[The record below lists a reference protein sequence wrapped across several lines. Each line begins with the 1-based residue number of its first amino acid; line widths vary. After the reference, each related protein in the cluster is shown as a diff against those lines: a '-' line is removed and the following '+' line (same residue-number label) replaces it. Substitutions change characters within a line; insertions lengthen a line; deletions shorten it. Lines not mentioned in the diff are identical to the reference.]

1 MLLIYWVSP
10 LVFQNTCLHHIKI
23 HNIYQLR
30 ERELKNVWIHIFF
43 NRRAQKTK
51 RSLLS
56 FHLITCISGLFITD
70 ATFLQH
76 RECMETRQQSLN
88 SSLLF
93 PLYQSLIYLSQDNPH
108 SSYELCYLCETD
120 WIWSSGGGMRL
131 RKWAMA
137 EACKGKKIERH
148 SHKQ

>member
-10 LVFQNTCLHHIKI
+10 LVFKNTCLHHIKI
-23 HNIYQLR
+23 HSIYQLR
-30 ERELKNVWIHIFF
+30 ERELKNVWIHIFLTDGRKKQKGVF
-43 NRRAQKTK
+43 YPFIWSRAFQVS
-51 RSLLS
+51 SLLMQP
-56 FHLITCISGLFITD
+56 FCNT
-70 ATFLQH
+70 
-76 RECMETRQQSLN
+76 ECMETRQQSLN